1 MTDAPNRPLW
11 ARLRPAI
18 APLGLSP
25 KVFAADAEAGRIP
38 VRVERFGPRGTLHV
52 RADDL
57 AAYIEKLNSKDAKK

>member
-1 MTDAPNRPLW
+1 MANAGTPIW

-25 KVFAADAEAGRIP
+25 RVFVADAEAGRIP

-57 AAYIEKLNSKDAKK
+57 AAFVEKLNSKDAPK